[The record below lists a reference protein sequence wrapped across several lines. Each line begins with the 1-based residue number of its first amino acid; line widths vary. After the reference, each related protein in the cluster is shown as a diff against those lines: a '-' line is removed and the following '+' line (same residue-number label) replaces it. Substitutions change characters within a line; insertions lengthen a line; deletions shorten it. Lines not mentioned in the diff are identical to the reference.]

1 MRIVDIRR
9 HPIRNSQLIFAWQE
23 APPHRSVRT
32 VAGVQRWCPSFTPS
46 TDMPST
52 LSRGVEVSGAMR
64 FWTGVTSVE
73 ARLTYQVLFFGRCG
87 ATFRIS
93 SSVTNVPRISRAA
106 CGLLSKVAS
115 LSGDSFLPVS
125 QNSKASRSPCCKC
138 RVEVLN
144 GVNRI
149 EHPPNW
155 RCCHNCS
162 PAALPRNLP
171 RRRER
176 HFVLAAWTGRQP
188 RGNPHDAGLVHRR
201 DLLP

>member
-9 HPIRNSQLIFAWQE
+9 HPIRNSQLILLGRKRRLIE
-23 APPHRSVRT
+23 ASE
-32 VAGVQRWCPSFTPS
+32 PSLVSKLHAIDGHAVDAEPRRGGERRDAILDRCDKCGSTP
-46 TDMPST
+46 DI
-52 LSRGVEVSGAMR
+52 SGA
-64 FWTGVTSVE
+64 
-73 ARLTYQVLFFGRCG
+73 FFGRCG

-138 RVEVLN
+138 RVEVPN

-155 RCCHNCS
+155 RCPHNCS
-162 PAALPRNLP
+162 PPALPRNLP

-176 HFVLAAWTGRQP
+176 HFVLAAWTGR
-188 RGNPHDAGLVHRR
+188 
-201 DLLP
+201 